1 MANDSSLL
9 PTPENIPPGSAVFT
23 SVSYGSG
30 PTANGAIAYDYS
42 PHLNRI
48 VSALEQLSLSMA
60 FIADKVDNISDKINN
75 ISVSLA
81 NVSDKINNI
90 SDKTTLDSQ
99 NIKDIRDIFLG
110 EKEVVGA
117 GIPIKDVYS
126 ALAYSSLIKVFEE
139 EGVDIDALIA
149 KTKSKLEGL

>member
-9 PTPENIPPGSAVFT
+9 PSTNPPPGSATQVGDNTGVAF
-23 SVSYGSG
+23 
-30 PTANGAIAYDYS
+30 NYS
-42 PHLNRI
+42 PHLDRI
-48 VSALEQLSLSMA
+48 VTALEELSLSMA
-60 FIADKVDNISDKINN
+60 FVADKIDNISDKLTD
-75 ISVSLA
+75 ISNTLGTIA
-81 NVSDKINNI
+81 DKSII
-90 SDKTTLDSQ
+90 DSQ
-99 NIKDIRDIFLG
+99 NLQDIRDIFLG

-149 KTKSKLEGL
+149 KTRSKLEGL

>member
-9 PTPENIPPGSAVFT
+9 PFTNPPPGSATQVGDNTGVAF
-23 SVSYGSG
+23 
-30 PTANGAIAYDYS
+30 NYS
-42 PHLNRI
+42 PHLDRI
-48 VSALEQLSLSMA
+48 VTALEQISLSMA
-60 FIADKVDNISDKINN
+60 FVADKIDNISDKLTD
-75 ISVSLA
+75 ISNKA
-81 NVSDKINNI
+81 TI
-90 SDKTTLDSQ
+90 DSQ
-99 NIKDIRDIFLG
+99 NLQDIRDIFLG